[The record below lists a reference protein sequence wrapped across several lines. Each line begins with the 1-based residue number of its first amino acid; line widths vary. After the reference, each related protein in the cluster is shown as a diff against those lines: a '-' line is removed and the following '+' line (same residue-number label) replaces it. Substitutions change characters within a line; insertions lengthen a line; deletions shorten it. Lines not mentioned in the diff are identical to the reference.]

1 MAGLGAL
8 ILTVGPSGAGKD
20 ALIAGAMQRLGG
32 TGRFHVARRAV
43 TRPEGAGGEDHIP
56 MTPEAFA
63 QAEADGGFLL
73 SWRAHGL
80 CYGIPREPASRMR
93 ETGVAVIAN
102 VSRTVLEAARS
113 RLQPIAIVHVTAPPE
128 ALARRLAQ
136 RGRETAADIKTRI
149 ARSATIAV
157 AGCDVHVVRNDGDL
171 NAGITAMTAALEAAS
186 TAEWQAAE

>member
-93 ETGVAVIAN
+93 ET
-102 VSRTVLEAARS
+102 
-113 RLQPIAIVHVTAPPE
+113 H
-128 ALARRLAQ
+128 
-136 RGRETAADIKTRI
+136 
-149 ARSATIAV
+149 SATSCGSAMRQ
-157 AGCDVHVVRNDGDL
+157 AP
-171 NAGITAMTAALEAAS
+171 NAPRCTRSLGQPMFRLIS
-186 TAEWQAAE
+186 S